1 MSKATRKDE
10 IKAIVASAEGARSAM
25 EREEWGL
32 VERKLTELQERT
44 IHLLYEIGEKSR
56 EVIMAPK
63 PDQGDRG

>member
-10 IKAIVASAEGARSAM
+10 IKAILLSAEGARTAM

-32 VERKLTELQERT
+32 VERKLTEVQGRT
-44 IHLLYEIGEKSR
+44 ARLLHEIGEKSR